1 MYLEQ
6 FPDEE
11 GIYVPEVDD
20 GNEDVVEVFGMVQN
34 QLIVNGQVVD
44 FDLRV
49 IIEVCG
55 LLDYS
60 KQKTLVVIEKFKTIR
75 GILFPIKKIEKK
87 ITKKKNG

>member
-1 MYLEQ
+1 M
-6 FPDEE
+6 
-11 GIYVPEVDD
+11 PEVDD
-20 GNEDVVEVFGMVQN
+20 GNRDVVEVFGMVQN

-75 GILFPIKKIEKK
+75 GILFPIKKIVKK
-87 ITKKKNG
+87 TIKKKNG